1 MQINRKT
8 LLQMRAAS
16 VVFVLLLLVVLV
28 LLQWLSQS
36 YHWRIDLTQSGR
48 NSLSAASIA
57 VAKQLSAPVTVTIFV
72 GKSGTLRD
80 DIRKRFLAY
89 QKHKSDI
96 HLEFVDPDINPD
108 RVIRAGIRRGSE
120 VRIRYKKA
128 TESLP
133 LSRLTEERIT
143 NALARLDHRGKRL
156 LVFLA
161 GHGERRPDQHDKSD
175 ISQWAEQLKK
185 SGYKTYVQFLNEHPR
200 IPDNTAIL
208 IIASPKKT
216 VLKREV
222 QEIRNFISKGGNVL
236 WLMEPGGLRGMDRIA
251 EYLDIEFHPGMI
263 IDLNAALVTGS
274 VYQIAISQYGKHP
287 VVRGFRERTRF
298 YHARAISL
306 AEKSDWKQRRL
317 LSTPATS
324 WTEVGP
330 LSKRVRFNRGVDIP
344 GPLQLAVSLS
354 RARGNQQQRIIIVGD
369 GDFLSNRML
378 ALDYNLDLAMAMIH
392 WLGHND
398 AYIQIPTKITR
409 DRQLNLP
416 RYWIMI
422 LSVVF
427 IFIIPLG
434 LIAGGTFVWLR
445 RRRR

>member
-36 YHWRIDLTQSGR
+36 YHWRVDLTQSGR
-48 NSLSAASIA
+48 NSLSTASIA
-57 VAKQLSAPVTVTIFV
+57 VVEQLSAPVTVTVFV

-80 DIRKRFLAY
+80 DIRKRFLGY
-89 QKHKSDI
+89 QKHQSNI
-96 HLEFVDPDINPD
+96 RLEFVDPDINPD
-108 RVIRAGIRRGSE
+108 RVIRAGVRRGNE

-128 TESLP
+128 TENLS
-133 LSRLTEERIT
+133 LSRLSEEQIT

-161 GHGERRPDQHDKSD
+161 GHGERRPDQHNKTDV
-175 ISQWAEQLKK
+175 SQWAEQLKK
-185 SGYKTYVQFLNEHPR
+185 SGYKTHVQFLNEHPR

-208 IIASPKKT
+208 VIASPKKDI
-216 VLKREV
+216 LKREAR
-222 QEIRNFISKGGNVL
+222 EIQSFINKGGNVL
-236 WLMEPGGLRGMDRIA
+236 WLMEPGGMRGMDRIA
-251 EYLDIEFHPGMI
+251 ESFDIEFHPGMI

-274 VYQIAISQYGKHP
+274 VHQIAISQYDKHP
-287 VVRGFRERTRF
+287 VVSGFRERTRF

-306 AEKSDWKQRRL
+306 AEKSDWRQQRL

-324 WTEVGP
+324 WTEVGA
-330 LSKRVRFNRGVDIP
+330 LNKRISFNRGVDIP

-354 RARGNQQQRIIIVGD
+354 REHNSKQQRIIVIGD

-378 ALDYNLDLAMAMIH
+378 ALDYNMDLAMAMIH

-398 AYIQIPTKITR
+398 AYIQIPTKITG

-422 LSVVF
+422 LSIVF

-434 LIAGGTFVWLR
+434 LIAGGSFIWLR